1 MVTTTASSFEARYSV
16 APQDYDGVVRV
27 FHGGYT
33 ATGVLL
39 HEGRAVLTAA
49 HLFTAAPHSAPTR
62 VLFKTAYGET
72 DLYAQRVS
80 IHPYYKPYLYDNDLA
95 LVWLSA
101 PAPVEADRYTLYR
114 RSDELGQVFTMVG
127 YGQTG
132 SGWTGALPGT
142 PTGNQ
147 RLKAL
152 NRFDADDLVVS
163 QALRAIWGLTYD
175 PRATTPGTQLYADFD
190 SGSPLHDAAGRLLH
204 LHDLGLG
211 IEEGMIAPGDSG
223 GPAFIEG
230 RIAGVASYNTN
241 LSLSNV
247 VSDIDDTLNA
257 SFGEVGGWQRVSAHQ
272 QWIDQSLRAHY
283 PDAPSRPQDVQ
294 KWVPEGD
301 HGTRYAYFLVQFT
314 GVRSTPDQIVSV
326 DYATRDG
333 TAIAGEDYIA
343 TSGTLNLYPGE
354 NQAVIPV
361 EIIGDKRPEPNESLY
376 LDIFNP
382 VGGSFGPGV
391 AKLTAVRTIVDDDL
405 GWWL

>member
-1 MVTTTASSFEARYSV
+1 MVTTATSSFDARYSV

-27 FHGGYT
+27 SHGGYT
-33 ATGVLL
+33 ATGALL
-39 HEGRAVLTAA
+39 YEGRAVLTAA
-49 HLFTAAPHSAPTR
+49 HLFTVAPQSAATR
-62 VLFKTAYGET
+62 VLFKTVHGET
-72 DLYAQRVS
+72 ELYAQRVS
-80 IHPYYKPYLYDNDLA
+80 IHPSYQTYLYDNDLA

-114 RSDELGQVFTMVG
+114 RSDELGQIFTMVG

-132 SGWTGALPGT
+132 SGWTGAQAGT

-152 NRFDADDLVVS
+152 NRFDADDVVVV
-163 QALRAIWGLTYD
+163 QAMQAIWGLTHD
-175 PRATTPGTQLYADFD
+175 PSIMTPGTQLYADFD
-190 SGSPLHDAAGRLLH
+190 DGNPLHDAAGRLLH

-211 IEEGMIAPGDSG
+211 VEEGMIAPGDSG
-223 GPAFIEG
+223 GPAFIDG
-230 RIAGVASYNTN
+230 KIAGVASYNTN

-247 VSDIDDTLNA
+247 VSDIDNTLNA
-257 SFGEVGGWQRVSAHQ
+257 SFGELGGWQRVSAHQ

-283 PDAPSRPQDVQ
+283 PDAPTRPQEVQ
-294 KWVPEGD
+294 KWIHEGD

-314 GVRSTPDQIVSV
+314 GVRSAPDQIVSV

-343 TSGTLNLYPGE
+343 TSGTLNLYPDE
-354 NQAVIPV
+354 NHAVIPV
-361 EIIGDKRPEPNESLY
+361 EIIGDQRPEPNESFY